1 MLVEFSPR
9 MITCQ
14 CLLHLLWYDFQNVWR
29 VSWRSHWVTSPA
41 LAPGVVCWEP
51 RFSHKELRTSG
62 SPHHAE
68 PCGDNSLLSAGEH
81 KIRGVLKGAGG
92 CHRGP
97 RGSLVTTAVNNPAL
111 FPKDAV
117 DFVLINTARLQS
129 AKALHHGLHEVKGNV
144 PLSDHIRHPQATWE
158 RNSFHARW
166 QLSDQDPFS
175 S

>member
-1 MLVEFSPR
+1 MGRDKQETQRRVTWEGVGGLMIWLRSKRVVGKLCSKYIIYVWKNKKSKKMVVEFSPR

-14 CLLHLLWYDFQNVWR
+14 CKILLDLLWYDFQNVWR

-81 KIRGVLKGAGG
+81 KTRGVLKGAGG
-92 CHRGP
+92 RHRGRP
-97 RGSLVTTAVNNPAL
+97 QRKPGHYCRQQPCPVSQRCCWR
-111 FPKDAV
+111 
-117 DFVLINTARLQS
+117 RL
-129 AKALHHGLHEVKGNV
+129 N
-144 PLSDHIRHPQATWE
+144 
-158 RNSFHARW
+158 
-166 QLSDQDPFS
+166 
-175 S
+175 